1 MIIQLVFIVNR
12 ETFRI
17 EVKGNEIWYFDRK
30 WNKSIRLIPKDEK
43 FLKKILL
50 SRNTIPNF
58 IKDMF
63 NLTKQELK
71 EYNQAKNERELAD
84 ICINDCRMKGAK
96 LLNEEEIEY
105 IKNNKKEILS
115 TLSNERTETKK
126 SEKQARS
133 DMARYKN
140 REINFDNNNGHE

>member
-1 MIIQLVFIVNR
+1 MKITL
-12 ETFRI
+12 ETIRTKTFVGTNGDGRI
-17 EVKGNEIWYFDRK
+17 MVTNVK
-30 WNKSIRLIPKDEK
+30 
-43 FLKKILL
+43 
-50 SRNTIPNF
+50 
-58 IKDMF
+58 
-63 NLTKQELK
+63 
-71 EYNQAKNERELAD
+71 A
-84 ICINDCRMKGAK
+84 
-96 LLNEEEIEY
+96 LNEEEIEY